1 MDRGTRPVQPDILE
15 AVHRLVER
23 NRLQCLWFMKED
35 YLPRSVAEA
44 DRALAE
50 IELHGD
56 LAAWAEARELRA
68 WLSRTTSAAS

>member
-1 MDRGTRPVQPDILE
+1 MLD

-35 YLPRSVAEA
+35 FLPRSVAEA

-56 LAAWAEARELRA
+56 LAAWSEARELRA